1 MATNNARSKAAMKY
15 DAANTILYRIRLN
28 RKTDADIIAI
38 LEGLK
43 ERGESV
49 QGFIKNVIR
58 NSAGNSAE

>member
-1 MATNNARSKAAMKY
+1 MVSARSKAAMKY

-28 RKTDADIIAI
+28 RKTDADIIRI
-38 LEGLK
+38 LEAKK

-49 QGFIKNVIR
+49 QGYIKELIR